1 MILRPIP
8 LSMRMRYVACL
19 LLVVSLCSA
28 GYAQE
33 ADAPLSVDDAVRL
46 ALTQNRDLQ
55 SSRDRVTSAEISV
68 ETAKSEFRINIRP
81 DVSGLYQQNDEL
93 DQSYGLKFSKRF
105 TTGSE
110 ASWEINTQVDDSE
123 DEDEPYQTDL
133 ILAYTQPL
141 LRGRGKLV
149 TTAQVVSAQEQQ
161 NIQRRNHIL
170 AQQRLIVQVVTSYYD
185 IVRDQLL
192 IGVHERAVERAD
204 LLKQAAEAKLK
215 VGMASK
221 MDVFRAELQLLNA
234 QNRLVDARASLE
246 NELRRFNVLL
256 GNAADRRHAFVS
268 ALEYT
273 PVECDQEES
282 LRQALEHR
290 LELQTAQD
298 RIDEAERQLNIAKQ
312 NLWPPLDV
320 SVRYT
325 FRGTGEAFDQSW
337 DTDDEFWGVGLSSS
351 FNIDMAQERANYQQA
366 QLTLNA
372 AIRDLQTAQ
381 EDIISEVMQTIVS
394 VRQAQASV
402 ELQAQ
407 SVAQAEKQLELSSL
421 RYKKGLSDN
430 LEVVESEE
438 NLMNAKNGY
447 YSAVAQHLA
456 ATLRLQQVTGTLAV
470 PSP

>member
-1 MILRPIP
+1 
-8 LSMRMRYVACL
+8 MRVIGCL
-19 LLVVSLCSA
+19 LLWSSLVRF

-33 ADAPLSVDDAVRL
+33 ANMPLSVDDAVRL
-46 ALTQNRDLQ
+46 ALQQNRDLQ
-55 SSRDRVTSAEISV
+55 TARDRMTGAEISV
-68 ETAKSEFRINIRP
+68 DTAKSEFRLTIRP
-81 DVSGLYQQNDEL
+81 DISGLYQQNDEL
-93 DQSYGLKFSKRF
+93 DQRYGVKFSKRF

-110 ASWEINTQVDDSE
+110 ASWEVRTQVDDSD
-123 DEDEPYQTDL
+123 DEDEPYQTDMV
-133 ILAYTQPL
+133 LAYTQPL
-141 LRGRGKLV
+141 LQGRGKLA
-149 TTAQVVSAQEQQ
+149 TTNRLVSAREQQ
-161 NIQRRNHIL
+161 GAQRRNYLL

-185 IVRDQLL
+185 IARDQLL
-192 IGVHERAVERAD
+192 IDVHERAVERAD
-204 LLKQAAEAKLK
+204 LLKQSAEAKLK

-234 QNRLVDARASLE
+234 QNRVVDARASLD

-256 GNAADRRHAFVS
+256 GNATDMRYAFVS

-273 PVECDQEES
+273 PIELDQEE
-282 LRQALEHR
+282 LIRQALEHR

-298 RIDEAERQLNIAKQ
+298 RIDEAERQLKITKQ

-366 QLTLNA
+366 QLSLNA

-402 ELQAQ
+402 ELQTQ
-407 SVAQAEKQLELSSL
+407 SVTQAEKQLELSSL
-421 RYKKGLSDN
+421 CYKKGLSDN

-438 NLMNAKNGY
+438 NVMNAKNGY

-456 ATLRLQQVTGTLAV
+456 ATLRLRQVTGTLDV
-470 PSP
+470 SSQQELLSGQN

>member
-1 MILRPIP
+1 M
-8 LSMRMRYVACL
+8 
-19 LLVVSLCSA
+19 
-28 GYAQE
+28 
-33 ADAPLSVDDAVRL
+33 PLSVDEAVRL
-46 ALTQNRDLQ
+46 ALEQNLDLQ
-55 SSRDRVTSAEISV
+55 TSRDRVTGAEISV
-68 ETAKSEFRINIRP
+68 DTAKSEFRLNIRP
-81 DVSGLYQQNDEL
+81 DISGLYQQNDEL
-93 DQSYGLKFSKRF
+93 DQNYGLKFSKRF

-110 ASWEINTQVDDSE
+110 ASWEVRTQVDDSE

-141 LRGRGKLV
+141 LRGRGKLA
-149 TTAQVVSAQEQQ
+149 TTERLVSAQDQQ
-161 NIQRRNHIL
+161 IIQRRNYLL

-204 LLKQAAEAKLK
+204 LLKQAADAKLK

-234 QNRLVDARASLE
+234 QNRVVDARASFE

-256 GNAADRRHAFVS
+256 GNVADMRYAFVS
-268 ALEYT
+268 ALEYA
-273 PVECDQEES
+273 PVELDQEE
-282 LRQALEHR
+282 LIRQALELR
-290 LELQTAQD
+290 LELQTAGD
-298 RIDEAERQLNIAKQ
+298 RIDEAERQFKIAKQ
-312 NLWPPLDV
+312 NLLPPLDV

-337 DTDDEFWGVGLSSS
+337 DMDDEFWGVGLASS
-351 FNIDMAQERANYQQA
+351 FDIDMAQERANYQQA
-366 QLTLNA
+366 QLALNA
-372 AIRDLQTAQ
+372 VIRDLQTTQ
-381 EDIISEVMQTIVS
+381 DEIISEVMQTIVS

-438 NLMNAKNGY
+438 NVMNAKNGY

>member
-1 MILRPIP
+1 MHLIGYFILF
-8 LSMRMRYVACL
+8 VL
-19 LLVVSLCSA
+19 LWNWA
-28 GYAQE
+28 RFGYAQE
-33 ADAPLSVDDAVRL
+33 AGVPLSVDEAVKL
-46 ALTQNRDLQ
+46 ALKQNLDLLTA
-55 SSRDRVTSAEISV
+55 RDRVIGAKISV
-68 ETAKSEFRINIRP
+68 DTAKSEFRVNIRP
-81 DVSGLYQQNDEL
+81 NISGLYQQNDEL
-93 DQSYGLKFSKRF
+93 DQNYGVKFSKRF

-110 ASWEINTQVDDSE
+110 ASWEVRTQVDDSE
-123 DEDEPYQTDL
+123 DEDEPYQSDL

-141 LRGRGKLV
+141 LRGRGKL
-149 TTAQVVSAQEQQ
+149 TTTNQLVSAQKQQ
-161 NIQRRNHIL
+161 AAQRRNYTL
-170 AQQRLIVQVVTSYYD
+170 AQQRLIVQVVTAYYD

-234 QNRLVDARASLE
+234 QNRVVDARASLE
-246 NELRRFNVLL
+246 NALRRFNVLL
-256 GNAADRRHAFVS
+256 GNVADVRYAFVS
-268 ALEYT
+268 TLDYMPAQL
-273 PVECDQEES
+273 DQEA
-282 LRQALEHR
+282 LIQQALMHR
-290 LELQTAQD
+290 LELQTARD
-298 RIDEAERQLNIAKQ
+298 RIGEAERQYKIARQ
-312 NLWPPLDV
+312 NLFPPLDV

-337 DTDDEFWGVGLSSS
+337 DMDDEFWGVGLSSS
-351 FNIDMAQERANYQQA
+351 FDIDMAQERANYQQA

-372 AIRDLQTAQ
+372 TLRDLQATQ
-381 EDIISEVMQTIVS
+381 DDIISEVMQTIVS

-402 ELQAQ
+402 ELQEQ
-407 SVAQAEKQLELSSL
+407 SVTQAEKQLELSSL

-430 LEVVESEE
+430 LEVVESED

-456 ATLRLQQVTGTLAV
+456 ATLRLRQVTGTLEV

>member
-1 MILRPIP
+1 MILRPLP
-8 LSMRMRYVACL
+8 VSMRMRYVACL
-19 LLVVSLCSA
+19 LLLVSLCAA

-46 ALTQNRDLQ
+46 ALEQNRELQ
-55 SSRDRVTSAEISV
+55 NSRDRVTGAKISV
-68 ETAKSEFRINIRP
+68 ETAKSEFRVNIRP
-81 DVSGLYQQNDEL
+81 EVSGQYQQNDEL
-93 DQSYGLKFSKRF
+93 DQRYGVKFSKRF
-105 TTGSE
+105 MNGSE
-110 ASWEINTQVDDSE
+110 ASWQVNTQVDDSE
-123 DEDEPYQTDL
+123 DEEEPYQTDL

-141 LRGRGKLV
+141 LRGRGKLA
-149 TTAQVVSAQEQQ
+149 TTDQLVSAQEQHV
-161 NIQRRNHIL
+161 IQQRNHIL

-185 IVRDQLL
+185 IARDQLL
-192 IGVHERAVERAD
+192 IEVHERAVERAD

-234 QNRLVDARASLE
+234 QNRVVDARASLE

-256 GNAADRRHAFVS
+256 GNATDRRYAFVS
-268 ALEYT
+268 ALEYV
-273 PVECDQEES
+273 PIELDQEES
-282 LRQALEHR
+282 IRQALEHR
-290 LELQTAQD
+290 LELQTAHD

-351 FNIDMAQERANYQQA
+351 FDIDMAQERANYQQA
-366 QLTLNA
+366 QLALNA

-407 SVAQAEKQLELSSL
+407 SVTQAEKQLELSSL

-438 NLMNAKNGY
+438 NVMNAKNGY

-456 ATLRLQQVTGTLAV
+456 ATLRLRQVTGTLAV
-470 PSP
+470 P

>member
-1 MILRPIP
+1 MRFVGGFIL
-8 LSMRMRYVACL
+8 LF
-19 LLVVSLCSA
+19 SLFRI

-33 ADAPLSVDDAVRL
+33 AGVPLSVDEAVKL
-46 ALTQNRDLQ
+46 ALAQNLDLQ
-55 SSRDRVTSAEISV
+55 TSRDRVISTEISV
-68 ETAKSEFRINIRP
+68 ETAKSEFRLNIRP
-81 DVSGLYQQNDEL
+81 DISGLYQQNDEL
-93 DQSYGLKFSKRF
+93 DQNYGVKFSKRF

-110 ASWEINTQVDDSE
+110 ASWEVRTQVDDSE
-123 DEDEPYQTDL
+123 DEDEPYQTDV

-141 LRGRGKLV
+141 LRGRGKLA
-149 TTAQVVSAQEQQ
+149 TTNQLVSAQEQQ
-161 NIQRRNHIL
+161 VIQRRNYL
-170 AQQRLIVQVVTSYYD
+170 LTQQRLIVQVVASYYD

-234 QNRLVDARASLE
+234 QNRVVDARASFE
-246 NELRRFNVLL
+246 NALRRFNVLL
-256 GNAADRRHAFVS
+256 GNVTDMRYTFVS

-273 PVECDQEES
+273 PVELDQEE
-282 LRQALEHR
+282 LIRQALEHR
-290 LELQTAQD
+290 LELQTARD
-298 RIDEAERQLNIAKQ
+298 RINEAERQLKIAKQ
-312 NLWPPLDV
+312 NLLPPLDV

-337 DTDDEFWGVGLSSS
+337 NTDDEFWGVGLSSS
-351 FNIDMAQERANYQQA
+351 FDIDRAQERANYQQA

-372 AIRDLQTAQ
+372 TLRDLQAAQ
-381 EDIISEVMQTIVS
+381 DDIISEVMQTIVS

-407 SVAQAEKQLELSSL
+407 SVTQAEKQLELSSL

-430 LEVVESEE
+430 LEVVESED

-456 ATLRLQQVTGTLAV
+456 ATLRLRQVTGTLEV